1 MKISVGNAEVAFG
14 DAQIGNLPQVE
25 AFGDA
30 QLGNLPQVEPRL
42 LNLGGFRL
50 PHLLACR
57 QGVVRMEVVQEVVD
71 QEVVDLEGFELVRRA

>member
-1 MKISVGNAEVAFG
+1 MKISVGNAEV
-14 DAQIGNLPQVE
+14 

-50 PHLLACR
+50 PHLLTCR
-57 QGVVRMEVVQEVVD
+57 QRVVRMEVVQEEVD